1 MTQNE
6 RNSHGNRRF
15 LTGFTLIELL
25 VVIAIIGLLASIVMV
40 SLNTARSKARDARR
54 LADMR
59 QLQLALELYFNDNNT
74 YPPTVNNGDLDAL
87 NPLVPNYISAIRN
100 DPLNTGST
108 PTWAWSNQNTYYYWG
123 PGGVGACGPFKYTLW
138 YRLENNS
145 NGNALD
151 GCVDL
156 DSNSFTIT
164 QN

>member
-1 MTQNE
+1 MKYVYKSRQ
-6 RNSHGNRRF
+6 SNR
-15 LTGFTLIELL
+15 GFTLIELL

-59 QLQLALELYFNDNNT
+59 QLQLALELYFNDNNA

-108 PTWAWSNQNTYYYWG
+108 PTWAWSNQNTYYYWRG
-123 PGGVGACGPFKYTLW
+123 NAGACGPFKYVLW

-145 NGNALD
+145 NGNAIS
-151 GCVDL
+151 CVDL